1 MTEALAARR
10 RLLDTITLALVCG
23 LSLLLLIYVGYGE
36 ARRTYEQFHLEKLV
50 AQNRVV
56 QSALERYLR
65 GGLPLKQ
72 YAGFGARAARILASD
87 ETIAS
92 MAVFD
97 ADGRTVFATGAATG
111 LLRDAAA
118 EAVIASPEAQVRR
131 SEHLVQVV
139 LPLSN
144 RDERVG
150 SLAITMHRAAISE
163 RLRLSFESMIVPA
176 LAVSLLFAAFVAA
189 AAPWLARQRLP
200 FVQIVYGVIFLGMS
214 VVVVGTLVS
223 LYSEGAQAKTR
234 ALADS
239 LGQRLTQIFQFRLDI
254 GQIAG
259 LDEAF
264 AEYRRLNPD
273 IAAAALTVDDEVVI
287 HTDPTMIGERWQ
299 SARDAYE
306 YVVDITPPG
315 SAQTIHTAVALP
327 ADVVYRRIARSVKN
341 FAALFLASGFLAS
354 LFLQLAGSVQGSR
367 AAPPAQGQDDERL
380 LKLVKPVFYVAMCLE
395 HLSYSFLPQYTRDL
409 VAAAGLPAG
418 FVAAVFVAYYLCF
431 ALTLVPAGYYA
442 QRIGQRPLM
451 AGGLALTGLGLALL
465 TLPLG
470 VGGLLLG
477 RALAGVG
484 QGMLFIGVQSY
495 ILAVASPGRK
505 TQGAS
510 IIVYGF
516 QGGMIAG
523 MAIGSLLV
531 GYVGAHGVFNL
542 AATTAV
548 AMAFYAAAVVPAAA
562 AGAVVGHSLRDDL
575 RQLAQDVRQSLS
587 SAALLRTIA
596 LVGIPAKAVLT
607 GVILF
612 ALPLL
617 MAQAGY
623 SQEDIGQVLMIYAAG
638 VVLASGYAS
647 RVVDRSGRS
656 SIVLFLGAVVSGLG
670 LAIMALTGWPALAAT
685 SFGATLQTAL
695 LVVGI
700 LTVGLAHGLI
710 NAPIVTHVAD
720 LDVARRIGASSAT
733 AAYRFLERIGHVA
746 GPLVVGQ
753 LFLFGGLDAA
763 LLAWIGGALA
773 LFGALFLWRELR
785 GERAPRPLEELPG
798 EQLRDVLGLYLDA
811 RDLALVL
818 VSEPPD
824 GTARADEPPLL
835 QSRRLALRRRLQG
848 EGGES
853 GASEFRK
860 FLAGIDRVAP
870 AEHDL
875 QLVLGRRSTY
885 ELPELQD
892 WLAAHPRCRVR
903 IEPGATEWYCQIQ
916 LWLMRLAGPRGS
928 ARPRGTRQ
936 LAAAIAGHLA
946 AYEGSG
952 GGFVWIR
959 PGSDGA
965 APHAPG
971 RGHAAAD
978 AARLAGAA

>member
-1 MTEALAARR
+1 M
-10 RLLDTITLALVCG
+10 
-23 LSLLLLIYVGYGE
+23 
-36 ARRTYEQFHLEKLV
+36 
-50 AQNRVV
+50 
-56 QSALERYLR
+56 
-65 GGLPLKQ
+65 
-72 YAGFGARAARILASD
+72 
-87 ETIAS
+87 
-92 MAVFD
+92 
-97 ADGRTVFATGAATG
+97 
-111 LLRDAAA
+111 
-118 EAVIASPEAQVRR
+118 
-131 SEHLVQVV
+131 
-139 LPLSN
+139 
-144 RDERVG
+144 
-150 SLAITMHRAAISE
+150 
-163 RLRLSFESMIVPA
+163 
-176 LAVSLLFAAFVAA
+176 
-189 AAPWLARQRLP
+189 
-200 FVQIVYGVIFLGMS
+200 
-214 VVVVGTLVS
+214 
-223 LYSEGAQAKTR
+223 
-234 ALADS
+234 
-239 LGQRLTQIFQFRLDI
+239 
-254 GQIAG
+254 
-259 LDEAF
+259 
-264 AEYRRLNPD
+264 
-273 IAAAALTVDDEVVI
+273 
-287 HTDPTMIGERWQ
+287 
-299 SARDAYE
+299 
-306 YVVDITPPG
+306 
-315 SAQTIHTAVALP
+315 
-327 ADVVYRRIARSVKN
+327 
-341 FAALFLASGFLAS
+341 
-354 LFLQLAGSVQGSR
+354 
-367 AAPPAQGQDDERL
+367 
-380 LKLVKPVFYVAMCLE
+380 
-395 HLSYSFLPQYTRDL
+395 
-409 VAAAGLPAG
+409 
-418 FVAAVFVAYYLCF
+418 FVAYYLCF

-562 AGAVVGHSLRDDL
+562 AGAVAGHSLRDDL
-575 RQLAQDVRQSLS
+575 RQLAHDVRQSLS

-773 LFGALFLWRELR
+773 LFGALFLWRELH
-785 GERAPRPLEELPG
+785 GDRAPRPLEELPG
-798 EQLRDVLGLYLDA
+798 EQLRDVLGLYLDG

-824 GTARADEPPLL
+824 GAARADEPPLL

-848 EGGES
+848 EGGAS
-853 GASEFRK
+853 ARLGVPQVPRRHRPGGAGGARPAARARPPLDLRAAGAAG
-860 FLAGIDRVAP
+860 LARRPSALPRADRARRQRMVLPDPAVAD
-870 AEHDL
+870 AA
-875 QLVLGRRSTY
+875 RR
-885 ELPELQD
+885 
-892 WLAAHPRCRVR
+892 AARH
-903 IEPGATEWYCQIQ
+903 G
-916 LWLMRLAGPRGS
+916 

-936 LAAAIAGHLA
+936 LAAAIAGYLA

-965 APHAPG
+965 APHSPG
-971 RGHAAAD
+971 RRACRCGRCPSRRRGLMRPHPQSRRRARRPSMHAGPAAGWLGAALAAAVAILTTPL
-978 AARLAGAA
+978 AAAPSYDGWFKTGPAPRSPGAFAEIAGDPLRLAIQPSNAAVRRDAQARDGALPEGRPRPTTSRSPGSSRCSSRRASTPSSR